1 MPTTIKL
8 LLNIEFKMSGYCVFY
23 FLCQV
28 LFSVVELPKK
38 KKKIRDLVTIL
49 SHTCFR
55 KENIFLIV

>member
-28 LFSVVELPKK
+28 LFSIMELPK

-55 KENIFLIV
+55 KESIFLII